1 MSSPPTVKLDTSTE
15 RLTGSERTLV
25 HSICLGLVKKSAH
38 LVNPQRAS
46 GPGIDPSRKEEHH
59 AMYHMYHTE
68 HLRLGSSSSTYTD
81 RTGIEHFQM
90 HFNVL

>member
-1 MSSPPTVKLDTSTE
+1 MSSPPTVKLDTSIE
-15 RLTGSERTLV
+15 RLIGLERTLV
-25 HSICLGLVKKSAH
+25 HSICLALVKKSAH

-46 GPGIDPSRKEEHH
+46 GPGTDPSRKEEHH
-59 AMYHMYHTE
+59 ALYHTYHIE
-68 HLRLGSSSSTYTD
+68 RLRLGSSSSTYTD